1 MKQEEIKVIEP
12 VIKKHRHAKK
22 HLNNATW
29 FIVIAFTAALG
40 YVAGTYH
47 YQIEGA
53 IGPVFGYKAYSGELD
68 LSSVQATYAKLAA
81 NYDGTIDT
89 KALIEGANSG
99 LVAAA
104 GDTYTVYMSASD
116 ATDFNNS
123 LSGNI
128 GGGIGAV
135 IGLKNSL
142 VTVMSV
148 LDDNPAKV
156 VGLQANDVVL
166 KINDEETT
174 GWTVDKAVSKIRGDE
189 GTTVKLTI
197 LRGEVTKDY
206 TITRAIINNPSV
218 VSSIT
223 GELGTITISRFDDET
238 GDLARTAAQ
247 NFINKGVKYVI
258 LDLRDNG
265 GGYVEAAKAVAG
277 LWLDNKIVVVEK
289 SGDAIKDTVKTISGG
304 AILANISTVVLVN
317 GNSASASEIVAGA
330 LQDYDVAKLVGE
342 RTFGKGSVQE
352 LITLDGGAQLK
363 VTVAKWYTPK
373 GKNITKEGITPDGVV
388 SLSQSDVDA
397 GVDPQFNKAK
407 EVLGL

>member
-1 MKQEEIKVIEP
+1 MKQEKIEVAEP
-12 VIKKHRHAKK
+12 VVIKREHAKK
-22 HLNNATW
+22 HLNSAAL
-29 FIVIAFTAALG
+29 FIIIAFTAALG

-53 IGPVFGYKAYSGELD
+53 IGPVFGYKAHSGELD

-81 NYDGTIDT
+81 NYDGTLDI

-116 ATDFNNS
+116 ATDFNDS

-135 IGLKNSL
+135 IGLKNSQ
-142 VTVMSV
+142 VTIMSV
-148 LDDNPAKV
+148 LDDNPAKAA
-156 VGLQANDVVL
+156 GLQANDVVL

-174 GWTVDKAVSKIRGDE
+174 GWTVDKAVGKIRGDE

-206 TITRAIINNPSV
+206 TITRATINNPSV

-223 GELGTITISRFDDET
+223 DGVGTMTISRFDSET
-238 GDLARTAAQ
+238 GDLARKAAQ
-247 NFINKGVKYVI
+247 NFKNNGVKYVI

-277 LWLDNKIVVVEK
+277 LWLDNRVVVVEK
-289 SGDAIKDTVKTISGG
+289 SGDTIKDTVKTDSGS
-304 AILANISTVVLVN
+304 AILANIPTVVLVN
-317 GNSASASEIVAGA
+317 GSSASASEIVAGA
-330 LQDYDVAKLVGE
+330 LQDYGVAKLVGE
-342 RTFGKGSVQE
+342 KTFGKGSVQE

-363 VTVAKWYTPK
+363 VTVAKWYTPN
-373 GKNITKEGITPDGVV
+373 GKNISKEGITPDSVV
-388 SLSQSDVDA
+388 GLSQSDIDA
-397 GVDPQFNKAK
+397 GIDPQVNKAK